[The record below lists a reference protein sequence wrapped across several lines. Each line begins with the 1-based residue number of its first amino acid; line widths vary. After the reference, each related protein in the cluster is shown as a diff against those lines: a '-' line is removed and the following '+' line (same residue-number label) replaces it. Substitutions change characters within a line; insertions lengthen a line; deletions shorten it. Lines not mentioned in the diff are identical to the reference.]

1 MARRKVAVASATPR
15 RALAMTLE
23 ADGALVGVIG
33 DEDTVTGFVLA
44 GVGDVDERRRRN
56 FLVVDDDT
64 TEAAIREKFNARG
77 DVAVVL
83 VSQHVADRVRPL
95 LDARAASGATVPAV
109 LEIPSKDAPYDATR
123 DAVLSRAQRA
133 LGRGDE
139 DEELRG

>member
-1 MARRKVAVASATPR
+1 LARRKVAVASATPR

>member
-1 MARRKVAVASATPR
+1 
-15 RALAMTLE
+15 MTLE

-33 DEDTVTGFVLA
+33 DEDTGTGFVLA